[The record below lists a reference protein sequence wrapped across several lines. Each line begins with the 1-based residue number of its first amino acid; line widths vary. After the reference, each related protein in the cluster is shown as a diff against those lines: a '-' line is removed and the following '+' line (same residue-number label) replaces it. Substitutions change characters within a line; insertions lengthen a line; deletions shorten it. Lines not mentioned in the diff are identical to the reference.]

1 MLHDRELVFSGH
13 HKARFCLKVAAR
25 RFIRSINFD
34 VIGAR

>member
-1 MLHDRELVFSGH
+1 VATTRRHSASE
-13 HKARFCLKVAAR
+13 VAAG